1 MDFPLLYHRWFLYPL
16 TGELYRGFSV
26 LDVFLLF
33 VRIQWMNNGKL
44 LNCVVINHAE
54 NYSLDSY
61 IYLLGFPFVCPLVL
75 VINAREIRDNDG
87 DGKGDDQ
94 DSGERANAT
103 DHLAYAGVGNHV
115 TVPL

>member
-1 MDFPLLYHRWFLYPL
+1 
-16 TGELYRGFSV
+16 
-26 LDVFLLF
+26 
-33 VRIQWMNNGKL
+33 MNNGNL
-44 LNCVVINHAE
+44 LKCVVINHVE
-54 NYSLDSY
+54 NSFDIY
-61 IYLLGFPFVCPLVL
+61 IYLLGFSFVCPLVL